1 MLDTTDQKAREQ
13 VHTFRAGSLREALA
27 MVRKALGADALIL
40 SQHREGYQVCVDACL
55 ELPASPQPAPHEDK
69 KESAL
74 SSQISSVSVES
85 LVPRQGLSAGEPELL
100 EQLSRLGYED
110 SVIQALPGCK
120 DLNQF
125 RAALIQRLHY
135 AHKPAS
141 ALQGVYRF
149 VGTSGVGKSSL
160 IIKLMAQF
168 VRQNTCTTIAVIS
181 TDRERLAGTEA
192 LQLACQT
199 FGVHM
204 QECAPEELQAVIQ
217 KFKNKTLILVDT
229 PASVS
234 SRPLSAINGVKDIW
248 VCSALHS
255 LAHLRAQHQQ
265 LADLN
270 PAGVAVTQTDLSIEG
285 DALGNLL
292 YELRL
297 PVYWLGTANGL
308 PDGLELA
315 DEKSVEQWL
324 FATPQPQGFA
334 IAV

>member
-1 MLDTTDQKAREQ
+1 MLETTEQNSREQ

-27 MVRKALGADALIL
+27 MVRKELGVDALIL
-40 SQHREGYQVCVDACL
+40 RQHREGYQVCVDACL
-55 ELPASPQPAPHEDK
+55 ELPASPKPDPIDVQEAPV
-69 KESAL
+69 
-74 SSQISSVSVES
+74 SSQVSSVTVES
-85 LVPRQGLSAGEPELL
+85 LIPKQSNPGSHPDLV
-100 EQLSRLGYED
+100 EQLAKLGYEE

-120 DLNQF
+120 DLDQF
-125 RAALIQRLHY
+125 RTALAQRLHY
-135 AHKPAS
+135 AHKPGS

-160 IIKLMAQF
+160 VIKLMAQF
-168 VRQNTCTTIAVIS
+168 VRQNPSTALAVIS
-181 TDRERLAGTEA
+181 TDMERLAGTEA

-204 QECAPEELQAVIQ
+204 QECAPEDLQATLQ
-217 KFKNKTLILVDT
+217 KFKNKALILVDT
-229 PASVS
+229 PAIAPA
-234 SRPLSAINGVKDIW
+234 RPLIAISGVKDIW

-265 LADLN
+265 VAGLN

-285 DALGNLL
+285 DALGGLL
-292 YELRL
+292 YDLRL
-297 PVYWLGTANGL
+297 PLYWLGTANGL

-315 DEKSVEQWL
+315 NEQSVEQWL

>member
-1 MLDTTDQKAREQ
+1 MLETTEQNEREQ

-40 SQHREGYQVCVDACL
+40 RQHREGYQVCVDACL
-55 ELPASPQPAPHEDK
+55 ELPAAPQPDPEEDK
-69 KESAL
+69 QSVT
-74 SSQISSVSVES
+74 SSQISAVSVES
-85 LVPRQGLSAGEPELL
+85 LVPKQSSPAVDPELL
-100 EQLSRLGYED
+100 QQLSAVGYKD

-120 DLNQF
+120 DLHQF
-125 RAALIQRLHY
+125 RTALTQRLHY

-168 VRQNTCTTIAVIS
+168 VRHNPCTTVAVIS

-199 FGVHM
+199 FAVHM
-204 QECAPEELQAVIQ
+204 QECRPEELQAAVA

-229 PASVS
+229 PAISPA
-234 SRPLSAINGVKDIW
+234 RPLMAINGVKDIW

-255 LAHLRAQHQQ
+255 QAHLRAQHQQ
-265 LADLN
+265 VADLN

-297 PVYWLGTANGL
+297 PLYWLGTANGL

-315 DEKSVEQWL
+315 DEQSVEQWL
-324 FATPQPQGFA
+324 FAAPQPQGFA

>member
-1 MLDTTDQKAREQ
+1 MLETTDQNAREQ

-40 SQHREGYQVCVDACL
+40 RQHREGYQVCVDACL
-55 ELPASPQPAPHEDK
+55 ELPADPEPDVQEETGSTTP
-69 KESAL
+69 
-74 SSQISSVSVES
+74 SQISSVSVES
-85 LVPRQGLSAGEPELL
+85 LVPRQSSAQSDPALL
-100 EQLSRLGYED
+100 QQLSTLGYAD
-110 SVIQALPGCK
+110 AVIQALPGCK
-120 DLNQF
+120 DLSQI
-125 RAALIQRLHY
+125 RTALTQRLHY

-141 ALQGVYRF
+141 VLQGVYRF
-149 VGTSGVGKSSL
+149 VGVSGVGKSTL

-168 VRQNTCTTIAVIS
+168 VRQNACTAVAVIS

-204 QECAPEELQAVIQ
+204 QECAPEALQDVLAN
-217 KFKNKTLILVDT
+217 FKNKTLILVDT
-229 PASVS
+229 PAITPA
-234 SRPLSAINGVKDIW
+234 RPLVALAGVKDIW

-255 LAHLRAQHQQ
+255 VAHLRAQHQQ
-265 LADLN
+265 VADLN

-297 PVYWLGTANGL
+297 PLYWLGTANGL

-315 DEKSVEQWL
+315 DEPAVEQWL
-324 FATPQPQGFA
+324 FAAPQPQGFA

>member
-1 MLDTTDQKAREQ
+1 MLDITDQDSREQ

-27 MVRKALGADALIL
+27 MVRKALGPDALIL
-40 SQHREGYQVCVDACL
+40 RQHREGYQVCVDACL
-55 ELPASPQPAPHEDK
+55 ELPVSQQSDADEGS
-69 KESAL
+69 ESAA

-85 LVPRQGLSAGEPELL
+85 LVPRQVSPVSEPALL

-110 SVIQALPGCK
+110 AVIQALPGCK
-120 DLNQF
+120 DLSQF
-125 RAALIQRLHY
+125 RTALTQRLHY

-141 ALQGVYRF
+141 VLQGVYRF

-160 IIKLMAQF
+160 IIKLMAHF
-168 VRQNTCTTIAVIS
+168 VRQNACTALAVIS

-204 QECAPEELQAVIQ
+204 QECAPEELQATLA
-217 KFKNKTLILVDT
+217 KFKNKSLILVDT
-229 PASVS
+229 PAISPSCSLITV
-234 SRPLSAINGVKDIW
+234 NGVKDIW

-255 LAHLRAQHQQ
+255 LGHLRAQYQQ
-265 LADLN
+265 VAYLN
-270 PAGVAVTQTDLSIEG
+270 PAGVAVTQSDLSIEG

-297 PVYWLGTANGL
+297 PLYWLGTANGL

-315 DEKSVEQWL
+315 DERTVEQWL
-324 FATPQPQGFA
+324 FAAPQSQGFA

>member
-1 MLDTTDQKAREQ
+1 MLETTDQNSREQ

-40 SQHREGYQVCVDACL
+40 RQHREGYQVCVDACL
-55 ELPASPQPAPHEDK
+55 ELPASPQPDHQEDK
-69 KESAL
+69 QNATP
-74 SSQISSVSVES
+74 SQISSVSVES
-85 LVPRQGLSAGEPELL
+85 LVPRQSDPVSEPALL

-110 SVIQALPGCK
+110 AVIQALPGCK
-120 DLNQF
+120 DLQQF
-125 RAALIQRLHY
+125 RTALTQRLHY

-149 VGTSGVGKSSL
+149 IGTSGVGKSSL
-160 IIKLMAQF
+160 IIKLMAHF
-168 VRQNTCTTIAVIS
+168 VRQNACTTIAVIS

-204 QECAPEELQAVIQ
+204 QECAPEELQAAIA

-229 PASVS
+229 PAIAP
-234 SRPLSAINGVKDIW
+234 SRPMISLNGVKDIW

-265 LADLN
+265 VAGLN
-270 PAGVAVTQTDLSIEG
+270 PAGVAVTQTDLSVEG

-297 PVYWLGTANGL
+297 PLYWLGTANGL

-315 DEKSVEQWL
+315 DEQAVEQWL
-324 FATPQPQGFA
+324 FAALQPQGFA